1 MTRSSPN
8 NYLEDKT
15 KAQRDLASWRA
26 FVERQIRGTQP
37 KQRKSHGS
45 LWDLQKGRC
54 WICGL
59 PMTRQNVSRDH
70 LHPKSR
76 GGKNVANN
84 ILLAH
89 KACNSRRRNEGIY
102 TRAEALAMLAAKVKA
117 LANDKAAT

>member
-1 MTRSSPN
+1 
-8 NYLEDKT
+8 
-15 KAQRDLASWRA
+15 
-26 FVERQIRGTQP
+26 
-37 KQRKSHGS
+37 
-45 LWDLQKGRC
+45 
-54 WICGL
+54 
-59 PMTRQNVSRDH
+59 MTRQNVSRDH